1 MQIIVPKIEVI
12 EQEPGIKGICKQV
25 ELAGRT
31 CYQSFDKITETSAKD
46 FTDRMMKSGHHAM
59 LEHASIYLSIPS
71 NDISSDII
79 QMFLELDKVWTK
91 IEFKDEMY
99 FISTNLR
106 IIVNYFNL
114 DEIIPYLCEPTDYHH
129 KRITIRFTTAIDITR
144 EYNRHRVNSMAEM
157 STRYCNF
164 SKDKFGS
171 GIKVSSNVD
180 ISQEKAEQYLEDWG
194 YDPFYRMCKS
204 ISLNEGDDFDII
216 DTWLFANLA
225 CEWSY
230 LKLLDLGWKP
240 QQARRVLPLDT
251 HSELAHTAFE
261 SDWYHFLSL
270 RSSDYGATGVHPDA
284 AYLANKVYEAIR

>member
-1 MQIIVPKIEVI
+1 MQITVPEIEVI
-12 EQEPGIKGICKQV
+12 KQEPGIEGIYKQV

-46 FTDRMMKSGHHAM
+46 FTNRMMKSGHHAM
-59 LEHASIYLSIPS
+59 LEHSSIYLSIP
-71 NDISSDII
+71 NNETTSDII
-79 QMFLELDKVWTK
+79 QIFLELDKVWTK
-91 IEFKDEMY
+91 VEFKDGVY

-106 IIVNYFNL
+106 VIVNYFVL

-164 SKDKFGS
+164 SKNKFGN

-180 ISQEKAEQYLEDWG
+180 ISQEEAEQYLKDWG
-194 YDPFYRMCKS
+194 DSPFYRMCKS
-204 ISLNEGDDFDII
+204 ITLDEGDSFDII
-216 DTWLFANLA
+216 DTWLFANLT

-251 HSELAHTAFE
+251 HSELVHTAFE
-261 SDWYHFLSL
+261 EDWYHFLSL